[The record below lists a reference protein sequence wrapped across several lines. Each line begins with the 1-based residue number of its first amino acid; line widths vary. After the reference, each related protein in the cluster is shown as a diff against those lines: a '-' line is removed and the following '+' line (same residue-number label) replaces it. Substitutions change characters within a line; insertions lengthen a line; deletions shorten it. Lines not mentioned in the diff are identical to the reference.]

1 MKLATYRSNGKER
14 IAVVHGDH
22 SLFDLSASARRS
34 GAASPVFA
42 STLSLI
48 DGGDQARELFE
59 KYGRDPDLSV
69 PIAQTEILAP
79 LPEPRQMRDG
89 MSFPLHIVQ
98 APRGQF
104 KLKAR
109 ADGDMAELAR
119 LEAEPLP
126 ELPAI
131 YRQQPIYYITNR
143 FSVKG
148 TNTTVKWPRY
158 SEVMDYELEFGII
171 TKGKSANIPAASTI
185 SRRVTRSGPRWR
197 GALVLPKAR
206 VSTAAMSSDPG
217 L

>member
-14 IAVVHGDH
+14 IAVVHGSDH
-22 SLFDLSASARRS
+22 SLFDLSTSARRS
-34 GAASPVFA
+34 GVASPEFD
-42 STLSLI
+42 SMLSLI
-48 DGGDQARELFE
+48 DGADAALDRARELFE
-59 KYGRDPDLSV
+59 KHSGDPDLSLPV
-69 PIAQTEILAP
+69 ARTEILAP

-98 APRGQF
+98 APRGRF

-143 FSVKG
+143 FSVNG

-158 SEVMDYELEFGII
+158 SKVMNYELEF
-171 TKGKSANIPAASTI
+171 
-185 SRRVTRSGPRWR
+185 
-197 GALVLPKAR
+197 
-206 VSTAAMSSDPG
+206 
-217 L
+217 